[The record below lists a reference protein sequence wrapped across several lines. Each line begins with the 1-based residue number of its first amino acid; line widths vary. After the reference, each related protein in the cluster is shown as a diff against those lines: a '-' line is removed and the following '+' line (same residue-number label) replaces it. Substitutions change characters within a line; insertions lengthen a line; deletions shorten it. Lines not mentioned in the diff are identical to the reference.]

1 MRRFRLGRVLAM
13 AKTGRRTIRIK
24 TCSLPLSFRVPKLFI
39 LRDLEAGISYP
50 RPQSH
55 RACMEARQ
63 NAETG
68 EVVGFRLDLKWV
80 GNRSARPH
88 GMALP

>member
-1 MRRFRLGRVLAM
+1 
-13 AKTGRRTIRIK
+13 
-24 TCSLPLSFRVPKLFI
+24 
-39 LRDLEAGISYP
+39 
-50 RPQSH
+50 
-55 RACMEARQ
+55 MEARQ